1 MQHTSDDMDELFRS
15 AADGY
20 PLKIKGADW
29 DSIAAR
35 LTGDSDNTLSPVV
48 VLPASKSNKNYRYLL
63 LLLLIP
69 AGLLTAKYEG
79 WFGTNAPASQSPA
92 ATATQATQQAPANT
106 TVSKP
111 GDNTQASG
119 NSNNSAAPANDRAAV
134 TQPAAT
140 IAARGSINKISRGTA
155 SIAVTGTGIVKSD
168 NNAMPGLG
176 DLRQAEQEKKL
187 ENDLSKYQS
196 STVSQ
201 QANTP
206 RQEQLNSVEPN
217 SAALVSGSNPQQQ
230 QSNND
235 GISKKTEVGSMPA
248 EGAQPVPGDK
258 GNTDGPH
265 TVSSSVHHFYAGVF
279 VAPDYT
285 TIKYQ
290 PGNKVGFDLG
300 GLVGYTLSKSLSVE
314 LGISLD
320 KKYYTTDGRYYKS
333 TEKWFQNSGK
343 LLTLSGYSSLTEFP
357 LNLRYNFRQD
367 KNKIGNF
374 FISGGLVSYIVH
386 SENYNYEFD
395 KDGYIYYRDKSTKKS
410 TSTMFANL
418 NISAGYSSSLG
429 NNVNFRIEPYYRI
442 PINGIGLGGLPITSI
457 GLNIGIVKKFK

>member
-1 MQHTSDDMDELFRS
+1 
-15 AADGY
+15 
-20 PLKIKGADW
+20 
-29 DSIAAR
+29 
-35 LTGDSDNTLSPVV
+35 
-48 VLPASKSNKNYRYLL
+48 
-63 LLLLIP
+63 
-69 AGLLTAKYEG
+69 
-79 WFGTNAPASQSPA
+79 
-92 ATATQATQQAPANT
+92 
-106 TVSKP
+106 
-111 GDNTQASG
+111 
-119 NSNNSAAPANDRAAV
+119 
-134 TQPAAT
+134 
-140 IAARGSINKISRGTA
+140 
-155 SIAVTGTGIVKSD
+155 
-168 NNAMPGLG
+168 
-176 DLRQAEQEKKL
+176 L